1 MGNNTSLLQPCKDVV
16 ALLSYSMDSSPCFNT
31 VIEALR
37 NWAFGTRSSVVDIP
51 IAEPESFIDYDVF
64 LDDLIVV
71 IQSNLKD
78 DGAAAHPV
86 SCSSL

>member
-1 MGNNTSLLQPCKDVV
+1 M
-16 ALLSYSMDSSPCFNT
+16 
-31 VIEALR
+31 
-37 NWAFGTRSSVVDIP
+37 DIP